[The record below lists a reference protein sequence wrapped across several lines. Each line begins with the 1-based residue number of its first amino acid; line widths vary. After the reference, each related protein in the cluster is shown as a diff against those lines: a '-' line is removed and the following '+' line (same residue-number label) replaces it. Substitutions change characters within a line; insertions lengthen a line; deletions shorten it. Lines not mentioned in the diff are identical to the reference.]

1 MILDPLAGVS
11 LNDSTRTTFRSLCSD
26 IDAHAEGNHIHSAVV
41 LDELL
46 RVASLSHPFVSASRV
61 PGYGPMRLKGSR
73 TLRRT
78 AIRVL
83 KSAAGTDAPA
93 LARIES
99 AASEGG
105 EKPDERARSLNA
117 LADELE
123 SVAAKFSPEIA
134 ADMGLSQGL
143 ISDLRANA
151 NAVLGARETARKSRG
166 DIASHYDQMN
176 ILDGRILFEL
186 RALYRAMRDARKNDP
201 SIPQVQKGRV
211 QKSRKKGEPVPG
223 DSTPVEPKPV

>member
-1 MILDPLAGVS
+1 MRLKYTLELGLSLAGLVHDHDDRLAEAAGAGVS
-11 LNDSTRTTFRSLCSD
+11 KTT
-26 IDAHAEGNHIHSAVV
+26 N
-41 LDELL
+41 
-46 RVASLSHPFVSASRV
+46 
-61 PGYGPMRLKGSR
+61 LKGSR

-83 KSAAGTDAPA
+83 KSAAGTDAAA

-123 SVAAKFSPEIA
+123 AVASKFSPEIA

-211 QKSRKKGEPVPG
+211 QKSGKKGEPVPG